1 LGIGDWAQSPIPN
14 PQSPSPIPPFNTYLI
29 CFKLFILIIMSSCK
43 VRSIVKTSKQ
53 SFCNINNT
61 GSMMLL
67 GQHNNLRVIS
77 TPEFPVP
84 YYQRII
90 RHPASREQ
98 VTLDL
103 RKIQYQLDEN
113 IVITTK
119 EKLSKT
125 SEGLKVLDFVNNK
138 VALDSFMTE
147 INSIE
152 VQAEIYSNDLL
163 NYIDSAHEENCRI
176 MAEVDLADCFKH

>member
-1 LGIGDWAQSPIPN
+1 
-14 PQSPSPIPPFNTYLI
+14 
-29 CFKLFILIIMSSCK
+29 MSSCK
-43 VRSIVKTSKQ
+43 VRSLITATKK
-53 SFCNINNT
+53 SFCSVNNT
-61 GSMMLL
+61 GSMMIL
-67 GQHNNLRVIS
+67 GEHNNLRVIS

-84 YYQRII
+84 YYQRIMK
-90 RHPASREQ
+90 HPSSREQ

-103 RKIQYQLDEN
+103 RKIQYQLDDN

-138 VALDSFMTE
+138 VALDSFTTE

-152 VQAEIYSNDLL
+152 VQAEIYANDLL
-163 NYIDSAHEENCRI
+163 NYIDCAHEENCRI

>member
-1 LGIGDWAQSPIPN
+1 
-14 PQSPSPIPPFNTYLI
+14 
-29 CFKLFILIIMSSCK
+29 MSSSK
-43 VRSIVKTSKQ
+43 ARSLVKATKRA
-53 SFCNINNT
+53 FCSVNNT
-61 GSMMLL
+61 GSMMIL
-67 GQHNNLRVIS
+67 GEHNNLRVIS

-84 YYQRII
+84 YYQRIMK
-90 RHPASREQ
+90 HPASREQ

-103 RKIQYQLDEN
+103 RKLQSQLDDN
-113 IVITTK
+113 IVISTK

-138 VALDSFMTE
+138 VALSSFMTE
-147 INSIE
+147 IDSIE

-163 NYIDSAHEENCRI
+163 NYIDCAHEENCRI